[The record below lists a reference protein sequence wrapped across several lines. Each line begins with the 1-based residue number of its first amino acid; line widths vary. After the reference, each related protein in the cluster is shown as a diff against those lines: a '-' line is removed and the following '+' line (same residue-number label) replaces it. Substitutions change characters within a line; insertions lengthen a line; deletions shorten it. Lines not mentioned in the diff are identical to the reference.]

1 MKFQEEEAMQ
11 ESCGIV
17 QTHKHRRF
25 LLVGKLEFVPL
36 KFLWSKRVAFV
47 SGKVKYMGA
56 GVFMNPN
63 D

>member
-1 MKFQEEEAMQ
+1 MKYQEEEAMQ
-11 ESCGIV
+11 GLKRAVVSY
-17 QTHKHRRF
+17 KHRRF